1 MRKQFLKF
9 ETKYKICLWK
19 TYFETGYSIT
29 NYLKY
34 PLLLLGILGKIKI
47 GTAIIGALLY
57 AILCFGVG
65 YFWYKTDFARASSEV
80 SNQYNKFVKE
90 VRKSLKRKV

>member
-57 AILCFGVG
+57 AILCGLLEFLQEEMLN
-65 YFWYKTDFARASSEV
+65 F
-80 SNQYNKFVKE
+80 
-90 VRKSLKRKV
+90 